1 MPSSTR
7 SPLVAFLPCAILSF
21 LMAGCCE
28 EKVFEV
34 AAGADLVS
42 VRDGVR
48 AWRLE
53 KSSRRDAPVRVELAA
68 GRYELADPV
77 ALGPEDSHVE
87 WRAKPGAEVRIS
99 GGRLVETDSEPV
111 TDEELVGL
119 LPEKARKRVVQYDLR
134 KLGVTDWGDYLYN
147 FEDAVQRRVA
157 KTWDQGEFTMGSY
170 PPPSGTK
177 SRGRMELFVD
187 DRPLTVARSAPG
199 VVYHID
205 KLLGKILH
213 KGPGKGYDCTD
224 EGWFTSKEPLP
235 AAWGKEPDPHVC
247 GCWCRDWAEQHQRI
261 VKLDLTTGTIELS
274 RPWHQY
280 RYKAGGYFYGFN
292 MLSELDEPGEWY
304 IHRKSGKLIVWMP
317 EDEDGIRRIELSMAS
332 RLFEL
337 AGAKDVVFRGLLF
350 EACRNSALRMK
361 DCADCRVEGCT
372 IRNVGQHAL
381 VVEDGARCGA
391 RNCRFYGMG
400 GGGAWLVDGNRATLK
415 PSGHFVEGCDI
426 HDFGRWNRMY
436 RPGVCLSGVGMR
448 AERNLIHDS
457 PHAAVLY
464 FGCNMLMRS
473 NEVYR
478 VCRGS
483 RDCGAFYSGRSWLLR
498 GNRIEGNYIHDIIGL
513 NGAATRTIYLDDSIA
528 QVDIVGNRFERCTWT
543 VYVGG
548 ARECVITNNVFVD
561 CPGALYVDKRG
572 TNWQKPHIDGRLKEL
587 AEKGCLGGISCR
599 QGPYAEAFP
608 AVRDL
613 PGPNPYEPVKNVIA
627 DNKFIRGTA
636 KWIAKYAPKSIAD
649 PRWWRA
655 GDVKDEELVKWGVFE
670 GNEVDNTGLGEKRAE

>member
-1 MPSSTR
+1 
-7 SPLVAFLPCAILSF
+7 
-21 LMAGCCE
+21 
-28 EKVFEV
+28 
-34 AAGADLVS
+34 
-42 VRDGVR
+42 
-48 AWRLE
+48 
-53 KSSRRDAPVRVELAA
+53 RRDAPARVELAA
-68 GRYELADPV
+68 GRYGLTDTG

-87 WRAKPGAEVRIS
+87 WCAKPGAEVRIS
-99 GGRLVETDSEPV
+99 GGRLVEVDPEPV
-111 TDEELVGL
+111 TDEEVVNL
-119 LPEKARKRVVQYDLR
+119 LPEKARKNVVQYDLR
-134 KLGVTDWGDYLYN
+134 KLGVADWGDYLYN

-157 KTWDQGEFTMGSY
+157 NTWNQGEFTMGSH

-187 DRPLTVARSAPG
+187 DKPLTVARSAPG

-205 KLLGKILH
+205 KLLGKILR
-213 KGPGKGYDCTD
+213 KGHGIGYDCTD

-261 VKLDLTTGTIELS
+261 DRLDLATGTIELS

-317 EDEDGIRRIELSMAS
+317 EAEAGTRRVELSMAS
-332 RLFEL
+332 RLFGL
-337 AGAKDVVFRGLLF
+337 TGAKDVVFRGLVF
-350 EACRNSALRMK
+350 ETCRNSALRMK
-361 DCADCRVEGCT
+361 DCADCRVEDCT

-381 VVEDGARCGA
+381 VVEDGERCGA

-400 GGGAWLVDGNRATLK
+400 GGGAWLVDGNRETLK
-415 PSGHFVEGCDI
+415 RSDHFVEGCDI

-448 AERNLIHDS
+448 AERNRIHDS
-457 PHAAVLY
+457 PHAAILY

-483 RDCGAFYSGRSWLLR
+483 MDCGAFYSGRSWLLR
-498 GNRIEGNYIHDIIGL
+498 GTRIEGTYIHDIIGL
-513 NGAATRTIYLDDSIA
+513 NGAAARTIYLDDSIA
-528 QVDIVGNRFERCTWT
+528 QVEVVGNRFERCTWA

-561 CPGALYVDKRG
+561 CPGALHVDKRG
-572 TNWQKPHIDGRLKEL
+572 THWQKPHIDGRLKEL
-587 AEKGCLGGISCR
+587 AEKGSLGGISCSK
-599 QGPYAEAFP
+599 GPYLEAFP

-627 DNKFIRGTA
+627 NNTFIRGA
-636 KWIAKYAPKSIAD
+636 ARWIAKYAPKSVSD

-670 GNEVDNTGLGEKRAE
+670 GNKVDNTGLEVKRAE